1 MTATPIQFTPSA
13 PVGLPRLVPQQ
24 KWRPAKKNIPPTV
37 VLRQHILHA
46 VREYVAEHKPVPP
59 LPAPYDASAPVCRP
73 QAPLMMCH
81 PLPAVLPLRPCTARR
96 RGS

>member
-46 VREYVAEHKPVPP
+46 VQPSIYKI
-59 LPAPYDASAPVCRP
+59 
-73 QAPLMMCH
+73 
-81 PLPAVLPLRPCTARR
+81 
-96 RGS
+96 